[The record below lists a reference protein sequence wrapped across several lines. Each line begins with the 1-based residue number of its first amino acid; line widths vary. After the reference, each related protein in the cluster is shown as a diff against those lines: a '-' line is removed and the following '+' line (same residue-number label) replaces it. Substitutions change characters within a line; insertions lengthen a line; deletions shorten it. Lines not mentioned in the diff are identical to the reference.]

1 MKINV
6 VQRLSLSCQRLILDV
21 FGKNLNLNCI
31 DPVVRDTSFRICH
44 EVLYVNYYLY
54 VQHISKTKARPFC
67 ANVET
72 LNHLFIDCK
81 LVKPLIKIVLL
92 LLRKLTSG
100 KVVFS
105 EFIFKFSVLPDLP
118 KHIQEISLIL
128 LSELRYVI
136 WINRN
141 LVKHEN
147 KQIASYSLV
156 ANLLDRKKI
165 RILVDRAKL
174 S

>member
-1 MKINV
+1 MCLEK
-6 VQRLSLSCQRLILDV
+6 LK
-21 FGKNLNLNCI
+21 FKFI

-54 VQHISKTKARPFC
+54 VKHINKTKARPFC

-92 LLRKLTSG
+92 LLRKRTSG

-105 EFIFKFSVLPDLP
+105 EFIFKVSVLPDLP
-118 KHIQEISLIL
+118 KRIQEISLIL
-128 LSELRYVI
+128 LSEIRYVI

-156 ANLLDRKKI
+156 ANLLGRIKF
-165 RILVDRAKL
+165 RILEDRAKL